1 MRAISLPELIC
12 GCSAFS
18 DVEQR
23 VLTGLIYLMDW
34 ESWSGTASIRQ
45 MAFKSGKSIAT
56 VKKVRRSL
64 QDKGVITIE
73 RSSNRFGEESARIS
87 INVEKIN
94 DLAVATSEPTLAP
107 SEPTLALS
115 EPTLALSEP
124 TLAPNDTSKYLSE
137 PTLAPNDTS
146 MAPNDTSEYL
156 SEPPLSVSSVLP
168 VSIPAPS
175 VVQSVDSSVDSS
187 VDDAAREP
195 EPDAAPTP
203 AWRTLPERSNGW
215 LFSRAYYNIVKY
227 ALGHDHNGIT
237 TITNAIAAA
246 KVYPDRVDI
255 QAFLA
260 QHPHLT
266 H

>member
-73 RSSNRFGEESARIS
+73 RSSNRFGEESARIW

-107 SEPTLALS
+107 SEPTLA
-115 EPTLALSEP
+115 
-124 TLAPNDTSKYLSE
+124 LSE

-227 ALGHDHNGIT
+227 GLGHDHNGIT

-260 QHPHLT
+260 QHPHLI

>member
-73 RSSNRFGEESARIS
+73 RSSNRFGEESARIW

-94 DLAVATSEPTLAP
+94 DLAVATLEPTLAPSEPTLAP
-107 SEPTLALS
+107 SEPTLA
-115 EPTLALSEP
+115 
-124 TLAPNDTSKYLSE
+124 PNDTSEYLSE

-146 MAPNDTSEYL
+146 MAPIDTSRYL

-175 VVQSVDSSVDSS
+175 VVQSVDSSVNGS
-187 VDDAAREP
+187 VDDAAR

-215 LFSRAYYNIVKY
+215 LFSRAYFNIVKND
-227 ALGHDHNGIT
+227 LGHDHNGIT